1 MGNIENL
8 SAEELNA
15 QLESEIQAL
24 NGGTNPSNTNE
35 TQEEVAEEEVIE
47 ETQEDETEETS
58 HEDLSDDEQDLSDDK
73 KESKTEKKIKK
84 LLSQRNE
91 AKKENETLS
100 ERLERLEN
108 QLADE
113 KFYWDNQDAIH
124 YKEQIDELVKEKN
137 LSRKEAYILSAWEQL
152 LQKAKKSS
160 ANKPTIWITP
170 TKSKEWVNPKD
181 MNMNDLD
188 SLIRQE
194 FSAGNI
200 KI

>member
-1 MGNIENL
+1 MENIENL

-24 NGGTNPSNTNE
+24 NGGINPSNTNE
-35 TQEEVAEEEVIE
+35 TQEEVTEDETIE
-47 ETQEDETEETS
+47 ETQEEELEETS
-58 HEDLSDDEQDLSDDK
+58 NEDLSDDEDKSEDK

-113 KFYWDNQDAIH
+113 KFYWENQDAIH
-124 YKEQIDELVKEKN
+124 YKDQIDELVKEKN

-188 SLIRQE
+188 NLIRQE